1 MRIRPETRRWLIVA
15 VIFLAIVFNYVDR
28 QIVSVLK
35 PMLKSEFNID
45 DDGYALIVNVFTI
58 CYALMY
64 PVAGWLVD
72 RFGAGK
78 VMLYGVLTW
87 TLACIGGGISRTL
100 GQFTFF
106 RGLLGIAE
114 PSNFP
119 AQITW
124 WIA

>member
-78 VMLYGVLTW
+78 VMLYGGVDMDAGLYRRRDFQNFRT
-87 TLACIGGGISRTL
+87 IYFFQGIIRDC
-100 GQFTFF
+100 
-106 RGLLGIAE
+106 
-114 PSNFP
+114 
-119 AQITW
+119 
-124 WIA
+124 